1 MSTQKKAP
9 LFRSENLLP
18 ASLADHQLDH
28 LERMVRTVEQN
39 NLAGPVHGMGL
50 EYWENRVRALVEGN
64 NLVAVQQLRVK
75 RLLKDLESRTKSRS
89 PDRAAARSGETGFI
103 GR

>member
-18 ASLADHQLDH
+18 ASLADRQLDH
-28 LERMVRTVEQN
+28 LERMVRTVGQN
-39 NLAGPVHGMGL
+39 NLAGPVHGMDL
-50 EYWENRVRALVEGN
+50 EYWENRIRALVEGN

-75 RLLKDLESRTKSRS
+75 RLLRDLQSRTKSRS